1 MTTAFT
7 DTAPEAKAQPRD
19 HDGWLVLAREVAAEL
34 AEDAAERD
42 RAGRPPFEEIE
53 YLRTAGLLTL
63 LIPAERGGGG
73 ATWRTAYQ
81 VTREIAAADGGIGQL
96 LGYHY
101 LLSWNL
107 HFFGSPQLQERVE
120 RQAAAAR
127 WLWGG
132 AFNPRDPDLTL
143 TPRPTG
149 GFELNGTKTF
159 ATGARVGDRLAVGAT
174 RADTGEPLV
183 VIANPLHPG
192 VTRPDD
198 WDNIGQRLSASGSV
212 SFAAVPVAAED
223 VIGSLENPSPWVTL
237 VTPAIQ
243 LVFVQFYLG
252 IAEGALASAR
262 DYTRTTTRPWLLS
275 GVERAVDDPY
285 VLATYGELVARLRAA
300 RALADQA
307 IEEIEPALH
316 GPGREDLTEERRG
329 ELAVLVAT
337 AKVAA
342 TEASLTVA
350 SRIFEVTGARSTRAA
365 LALDRFWRNA
375 RTHTLHDPVAYKQRE
390 VGAHFLTG
398 EFPPFTLYT

>member
-1 MTTAFT
+1 MTTET
-7 DTAPEAKAQPRD
+7 ETTPRD
-19 HDGWLVLAREVAAEL
+19 HEGWLARARAAAAEL
-34 AEDAAERD
+34 AADAAERD
-42 RAGRPPFEEIE
+42 RAGGAPFAEVEV
-53 YLRTAGLLTL
+53 LRRAGLLTL

-107 HFFGSPQLQERVE
+107 HFFGEEKLRERVE
-120 RQAAAAR
+120 PRAAGER

-143 TPRPTG
+143 TPKDG

-159 ATGARVGDRLAVGAT
+159 ATGARVGDRLAVGA
-174 RADTGEPLV
+174 AHAHTGEPLV
-183 VIANPLHPG
+183 VIVDPRHEG
-192 VTRPDD
+192 VHRPDD

-212 SFAAVPVAAED
+212 SFSAVPVPEED
-223 VIGSLENPSPWVTL
+223 VIGSLADPSPWTTL

-243 LVFVQFYLG
+243 LVFVQFYIG
-252 IAEGALASAR
+252 IAEGALAAAR
-262 DYTRTTTRPWLLS
+262 DYTRTTTRPWLFS
-275 GVERAVDDPY
+275 GVDRAVDDPY
-285 VLATYGELVARLRAA
+285 VLAVYGDLLARVRAA

-307 IEEIEPALH
+307 VEEIEQALH
-316 GPGREDLTEERRG
+316 APDREALTERRRG
-329 ELAVLVAT
+329 ELAVLIAT

-342 TEASLTVA
+342 TEASLSVS

-375 RTHTLHDPVAYKQRE
+375 RTHTLHDPVSYKKRE
-390 VGAHFLTG
+390 VGTHFLTG
-398 EFPPFTLYT
+398 EFPEFSLYT